1 MYGLGERA
9 HPLRLNT
16 SSAYYTFFAA
26 DNGGVPFLM
35 NLYGSHP
42 FYLEMRQKSKLV
54 RFFAPFRFSLFLSS
68 FFFHDSQTTLSQAHG
83 VFLLNSNGMD
93 VYLGPSSLTYRAI
106 GGVLDFFFMLGPSPA
121 DVIDQ
126 YTELIGRPHMVLA
139 LPHRNAMALAAVF

>member
-16 SSAYYTFFAA
+16 SSTYYTFFAA

-54 RFFAPFRFSLFLSS
+54 RFLPPFAFLSFSLRSLS
-68 FFFHDSQTTLSQAHG
+68 TTHR
-83 VFLLNSNGMD
+83 
-93 VYLGPSSLTYRAI
+93 SLC
-106 GGVLDFFFMLGPSPA
+106 
-121 DVIDQ
+121 
-126 YTELIGRPHMVLA
+126 
-139 LPHRNAMALAAVF
+139 HRRTACSC